1 MLSRLIAVWIIV
13 LAASPFTQPF
23 STVTFDWLYGDSDR
37 THTTLPPHRS
47 SSVGTVQLNHV
58 PSNPPVEVRQHT
70 SQSHRHVSLALSG
83 LPVENAS
90 NVVPGWHR
98 LVDAA
103 ERESRVACPFA
114 VLRL

>member
-1 MLSRLIAVWIIV
+1 VLSRLLAIWIVV

-23 STVTFDWLYGDSDR
+23 STVTFDWLYGDSDQ

-47 SSVGTVQLNHV
+47 STVGTVQLDPIPN
-58 PSNPPVEVRQHT
+58 NPPVEVRQLT
-70 SQSHRHVSLALSG
+70 SQSHRHTSLALSG

-90 NVVPGWHR
+90 NAVPGWLC
-98 LVDAA
+98 LVEAV
-103 ERESRVACPFA
+103 ERESTLACPFA